1 MTAKKS
7 FNMKPALLIAMIAV
21 LLLSSGGCGHFVPDS
36 PSHGSSTADR
46 PPAPTPGRGE
56 DSTSLGLV
64 HAKIIQRAKAI
75 ESQLIEWRRDIHAHP
90 ELGNFEVR
98 TARLVAAHLRRL
110 GLTVRTGI
118 AGTGVVAVL
127 EGASPGSTVALRAD
141 MDALPVKDNSGLPFA
156 STQRGKR
163 FDSEGFK
170 EVDVMHA
177 CGHDAH
183 TAILMATAEILA
195 GLRTH
200 MPGKVVFYFQPAE
213 EGPSD
218 FVPDGKKTWGAKRMI
233 DEGVMDE
240 PRPAAVFGLH
250 AWAGIP
256 AGRIGYRA
264 GPFMAASDNL
274 DIHLEG
280 RQTHAGRP
288 WDGIDPITLSAQVL
302 LGLQLIPSRQIN
314 PYANPSLI
322 SFGVI
327 KGGERNNIIPES
339 VDLKGTVRS
348 YDQAARKAIHGQVRR
363 TVEKTAESVGGSAKV
378 GIVEK
383 YDPTINDTA
392 LTNAMLPTLEWA
404 TEGDLAEIPAVGG
417 AEDFSFF
424 AQKVPGL
431 FVFLGITPRDQDM
444 AQAAPNHSPRFYLD
458 ESALVV
464 GVRVM
469 AGFAVDY
476 LYQHLP

>member
-1 MTAKKS
+1 
-7 FNMKPALLIAMIAV
+7 MK
-21 LLLSSGGCGHFVPDS
+21 
-36 PSHGSSTADR
+36 
-46 PPAPTPGRGE
+46 E
-56 DSTSLGLV
+56 
-64 HAKIIQRAKAI
+64 
-75 ESQLIEWRRDIHAHP
+75 
-90 ELGNFEVR
+90 
-98 TARLVAAHLRRL
+98 
-110 GLTVRTGI
+110 
-118 AGTGVVAVL
+118 
-127 EGASPGSTVALRAD
+127 
-141 MDALPVKDNSGLPFA
+141 NSGLAFA
-156 STQRGKR
+156 STERGKR

-170 EVDVMHA
+170 EVDVAHA

-218 FVPDGKKTWGAKRMI
+218 FVPDGKKTWGAMI
-233 DEGVMDE
+233 EEGVMDE
-240 PRPAAVFGLH
+240 PGPAAVFGLH

-274 DIHLEG
+274 DIRLEG

-327 KGGERNNIIPES
+327 KGGERNNIIPEF
-339 VDLKGTVRS
+339 VGLEGRRS
-348 YDQAARKAIHGQVRR
+348 APTTKPPAKQFMARYGARSRKRR
-363 TVEKTAESVGGSAKV
+363 RGVGGSAKV

-404 TEGDLAEIPAVGG
+404 TEGNLAEIPAVGG
-417 AEDFSFF
+417 AEDFDGRTRL
-424 AQKVPGL
+424 PGSPCEPL
-431 FVFLGITPRDQDM
+431 
-444 AQAAPNHSPRFYLD
+444 APGEASDNYCVS
-458 ESALVV
+458 
-464 GVRVM
+464 
-469 AGFAVDY
+469 
-476 LYQHLP
+476 